1 MSTLISLTKS
11 LNISLEKANIIKI
24 PEMQVKLLVDKS
36 GSMSSM
42 FYTGWVQDTIDLFLV
57 AALKFDDD
65 GKLQIGFFNSSF
77 KQLPDVVEADAGK
90 YIVKNGVR
98 ADGGTCFAE
107 GIAAFKGGTREK
119 KGFFGSMFS
128 KAETLSTTPTYI
140 AMITDGQCT
149 DERQFEAQLK
159 DLDGTFIQIIGI
171 GHGVDKRYLDSVA
184 SQHANVSVIY
194 LDNPTSV
201 TQDSFYD
208 MILNKDL
215 KQFIG
220 A

>member
-24 PEMQVKLLVDKS
+24 PVMEVKLLVDKS

-42 FYTGWVQDTIDLFLV
+42 FYTGWVQDTIDLFLA

-90 YIVKNGVR
+90 YIVKHGVR

-107 GIAAFKGGTREK
+107 GVATFKSGAKAK
-119 KGFFGSMFS
+119 KGIFGSLFS
-128 KAETLSTTPTYI
+128 KKQEVEMPVYV

-159 DLDGTFIQIIGI
+159 EMDGTFLQIIGI
-171 GHGVDKRYLDSVA
+171 GHGVDKRYLDNVA
-184 SQHANVSVIY
+184 SQHTNVSVIY